1 MSRRKKSEEKSGGGS
16 DWLNTY
22 ADMVTLLL
30 TFFVLLFAMSSVD
43 VRKFDAMVESFTSA
57 FSLGGG
63 LGILTGSDPIA
74 EGETGDDPAGE
85 VDMDELM
92 QSLQQSQSYIE
103 ETQAMR
109 QLLEN
114 LNEFLGENQLED
126 TVSVSLDERGLI
138 IRFQDSILFTSGSAD
153 LLSQSYAVMDEVNT
167 MLISITNHVRVE
179 GHTDNVPMNTLR
191 FPSNWELST
200 GRATTVV
207 RYLVDHGMASDRLSA
222 LGYAEFRP
230 VVSND
235 TAEGRA
241 KNRRVDIVVL
251 RDSLARQEEAPSM
264 TEEPT
269 EGEPAEATNLDSGTG
284 PE

>member
-1 MSRRKKSEEKSGGGS
+1 MARKKKPEEPPPANER
-16 DWLNTY
+16 LNTY

-43 VRKFDAMVESFTSA
+43 VAKFDAMAESLTIA
-57 FSLGGG
+57 FSVSGGG
-63 LGILTGSDPIA
+63 TGIMDGATPNS
-74 EGETGDDPAGE
+74 EGEAEEVSEGE
-85 VDMDELM
+85 VARLLTYM
-92 QSLQQSQSYIE
+92 Q
-103 ETQAMR
+103 ETQAMQ

-114 LNEFLGENQLED
+114 LSEFLAENQLQD
-126 TVSVSLDERGLI
+126 KVTVTLDERGLI

-153 LLSQSYAVMDEVNT
+153 LLSQSYTVLDEVSA
-167 MLISITNHVRVE
+167 MLTGITNHVRVE
-179 GHTDNVPMNTLR
+179 GHSDNVPMNTLR

-207 RYLVDHGMASDRLSA
+207 RYLVDHGMSSDRLSA

-241 KNRRVDIVVL
+241 KNRRVDIVVI
-251 RDSLARQEEAPSM
+251 RDSLARQEPPPGA
-264 TEEPT
+264 TD
-269 EGEPAEATNLDSGTG
+269 PAGADSAETDPAGAETDPAG
-284 PE
+284 DTDSE